1 MQAYRLAPHDANPAL
16 QTPWYRVGVVTMRRA
31 LPWLGVVCLFLVA
44 AVAFERRSQHEMYDF
59 EVYRIAGARVAAGEP
74 LYRAED
80 GHWQFKYLPAF
91 AFVIAP
97 LAALP
102 AAGAKGVWFF
112 LSVALLVVLVN
123 RSLVLLPDRRRTAA
137 FLVGL
142 TILAM
147 GKFYVREVGLGQSN
161 LLLAVLVLAAVAQ
174 WRAGR
179 DGAAGALLAA
189 ATIVKPYAIL
199 FVPYLVVR
207 RRWRDTASFLLVI
220 ATALL
225 VPALRYGWS
234 GNLALLQGW
243 WDIVATSTAPNLAGQ
258 DNISIAGMYAAWL
271 GVGPVASWLSAGT
284 ALLLVVAC
292 ARAIFQGSGA
302 SKPDYLDAA
311 LLLFVIPLLSPQG
324 WDYVLLV
331 STPAVMLLLDRLD
344 AFDRLARWLL
354 LGCLTLAGLTLWDVF
369 GRENYFAF
377 MMSRVLTVCALVEV
391 GLVLRLRVLNAA

>member
-1 MQAYRLAPHDANPAL
+1 VNPAL
-16 QTPWYRVGVVTMRRA
+16 QSPWYRVGVVTLRRA
-31 LPWLGVVCLFLVA
+31 CPWIAVACLFLVA
-44 AVAFERRSQHEMYDF
+44 AVAFERRSRHEMYDF
-59 EVYRIAGARVAAGEP
+59 EVYRVAGARVTAGES

-102 AAGAKGVWFF
+102 PVGARGVWFF
-112 LSVALLVVLVN
+112 LSAGLLVVLVN
-123 RSLVLLPDRRRTAA
+123 RSLVLLPDRRRTAG

-142 TILAM
+142 TVLAM

-174 WRAGR
+174 WRAKR
-179 DGAAGALLAA
+179 DGVAGALLAA

-199 FVPYLVVR
+199 FLPYLAVR
-207 RRWRDTASFLLVI
+207 RRWRDAASFLLVV
-220 ATALL
+220 AAALL
-225 VPALRYGWS
+225 VPALRYGWG
-234 GNLALLQGW
+234 GNLAQLHGW
-243 WDIVATSTAPNLAGQ
+243 WDVVTTSTAPNLAGQ

-271 GVGPVASWLSAGT
+271 GVGPVAGWLSAAT
-284 ALLLVVAC
+284 ALVLVVAC
-292 ARAIFQGSGA
+292 ARAIFQGSGMPH
-302 SKPDYLDAA
+302 PDYLDAA
-311 LLLFVIPLLSPQG
+311 LLLFVVPLLSPQG

-344 AFDRLARWLL
+344 EFDRLARWLL
-354 LGCLTLAGLTLWDVF
+354 LGCLALAGLTLWDVF

-377 MMSRVLTVCALVEV
+377 MMSRVLTVCALFEV
-391 GLVLRLRVLNAA
+391 GLVLRLRARRAA